1 MRQPKHINRRYVLT
15 TTIALAGK
23 GGTGKTTV
31 AALLVDI
38 LVKRGAYPILAI
50 DADPSSNLNLAL
62 GVPLERTVGDI
73 REDLLADVQRTQ
85 MALGVAQ
92 REVLDVQIRMAVE
105 EGDDYDLLAMGR
117 PEGPGCYCPVNH
129 SLRQIVDVLSENYAF
144 VVMDNEAG
152 MEHLSRRTTRD
163 VEWLLLVS
171 DPTVRGVTALEH
183 MQKMAQELGINVKN
197 TGIVLNRVQP
207 SGNGKEV
214 IPPAVQAMLDEIG
227 APLVGVIPADL
238 LINQYD
244 AEGKP
249 LAHLPPDSP
258 ARQAVAALA
267 DRVLFG

>member
-1 MRQPKHINRRYVLT
+1 MT

-38 LVKRGAYPILAI
+38 LVKRGAYPVLAI

-62 GVPLERTVGDI
+62 GVPLTRTVGDL

-85 MALGVAQ
+85 MGLGVSQ
-92 REVLDVQIRMAVE
+92 REMLDVQIRQAVE
-105 EGDDYDLLAMGR
+105 EAEDFDLLAMGR

-129 SLRQIVDVLSENYAF
+129 SLRQIVDLMSESYAY

-163 VEWLLLVS
+163 VDWMLLVS
-171 DPTVRGVTALEH
+171 DPTVRGVTAIGH
-183 MQKMAQELGINVKN
+183 MLRMADDLGINVRNK
-197 TGIVLNRVQP
+197 GIVINRVPP
-207 SGNGKEV
+207 SGNGRTV
-214 IPPAVQAMLDEIG
+214 VPPAIQAMLDQYA

-238 LINQYD
+238 LVNQYD

-249 LAHLPPDSP
+249 LAQLPPDSP

-267 DRVLFG
+267 DHIMFGKL

>member
-1 MRQPKHINRRYVLT
+1 MT

-31 AALLVDI
+31 AALLIDI
-38 LVKRGAYPILAI
+38 LVARGGYPILAI

-73 REDLLADVQRTQ
+73 REDLLGEVQRTQ
-85 MALGVAQ
+85 MALGVPQ
-92 REVLDVQIRMAVE
+92 REMLDVKIRMAIE
-105 EGDDYDLLAMGR
+105 EGDDFDLLAMGR

-129 SLRQIVDVLSENYAF
+129 SLRQIVDMLSESYRY

-163 VEWLLLVS
+163 VDWLLLIS
-171 DPTVRGVTALEH
+171 DPTVRGVTAVGH
-183 MQKMAQELGINVKN
+183 MLKMADELNINVRRK
-197 TGIVLNRVQP
+197 GIVLNRVPTAGDGQAQ
-207 SGNGKEV
+207 
-214 IPPAVQAMLDEIG
+214 IPPAIQDLIDGLA
-227 APLVGVIPADL
+227 APLVGVIPADP

-249 LAHLPPDSP
+249 LAKLPPDSP
-258 ARQAVAALA
+258 ARRAVAALV
-267 DRVLFG
+267 DRILYG

>member
-1 MRQPKHINRRYVLT
+1 LT

-62 GVPLERTVGDI
+62 GVPLNRTVGDL

-85 MALGVAQ
+85 MALGVSQ
-92 REVLDVQIRMAVE
+92 REMLDVQIRLAVE
-105 EGDDYDLLAMGR
+105 EGDDFDLIAMGR

-129 SLRQIVDVLSENYAF
+129 SLRQIVDMMSESYAF

-171 DPTVRGVTALEH
+171 DPTVRGVTAIGH
-183 MQKMAQELGINVKN
+183 MLKMADSLGIDVKN
-197 TGIVLNRVQP
+197 KGIVLNRLPQP
-207 SGNGKEV
+207 ADGGSL
-214 IPPAVQAMLDEIG
+214 IPPAIQAMLDGYG
-227 APLVGVIPADL
+227 APLVGVIPADPL
-238 LINQYD
+238 VNQYD
-244 AEGKP
+244 AEGRA
-249 LAHLPPDSP
+249 LALLPPDSP

-267 DRVLFG
+267 DRILFA

>member
-1 MRQPKHINRRYVLT
+1 MT

-62 GVPLERTVGDI
+62 GVPLERTVGDL

-85 MALGVAQ
+85 MALGVSQ
-92 REVLDVQIRMAVE
+92 REMLDVEIRMAVE
-105 EGDDYDLLAMGR
+105 ESDDFDLLAMGR

-129 SLRQIVDVLSENYAF
+129 TLRQVVDLMSESYAY

-163 VEWLLLVS
+163 VDWLLLIS
-171 DPTVRGVTALEH
+171 DPTVRGVTALRH
-183 MQKMAQELGINVKN
+183 MQKMAEDLGINVKN
-197 TGIVLNRVQP
+197 TGIVINRVQP
-207 SGNGKEV
+207 DGNGRIA
-214 IPPAVQAMLDEIG
+214 IPSAIQAMIDKLD
-227 APLVGVIPADL
+227 APLVAMIPADL
-238 LINQYD
+238 LVNQYD
-244 AEGKP
+244 AEGKA
-249 LAHLPPDSP
+249 LAHLPPDSA
-258 ARQAVAALA
+258 ARRGVAALA
-267 DRVLFG
+267 DRILFG

>member
-1 MRQPKHINRRYVLT
+1 MRVT

-38 LVKRGAYPILAI
+38 FAKKGLEPILAI

-62 GVPLERTVGDI
+62 GVPLTKTVGDI

-92 REVLDVQIRMAVE
+92 RDVLDVQIRQAVE
-105 EGDDYDLLAMGR
+105 EADEFDLLAMGR

-129 SLRQIVDVLSENYAF
+129 SLRQIVDVLSDSYLY

-163 VEWLLLVS
+163 VDWLVLVS
-171 DPTVRGVTALEH
+171 DPTVRGVTAIGH
-183 MQKMAQELGINVKN
+183 MLTMAADLGINVKQ
-197 TGIVLNRVQP
+197 TGIVLNRVPP
-207 SGNGKEV
+207 SGNGQAV
-214 IPPAVQAMLDEIG
+214 IPPAVQALLDKVD
-227 APLVGVIPADL
+227 APVIGVIPADL
-238 LINQYD
+238 LVNQFD

-258 ARQAVAALA
+258 ARQAVSALA
-267 DRVLFG
+267 DRILYG

>member
-1 MRQPKHINRRYVLT
+1 MT

-62 GVPLERTVGDI
+62 GVPLTKTVGDI
-73 REDLLADVQRTQ
+73 REDLLDEVQRTQ
-85 MALGVAQ
+85 MGLGVSQ
-92 REVLDVQIRMAVE
+92 REMLDVRIRQAVE
-105 EGDDYDLLAMGR
+105 EADDFDLIAMGR

-129 SLRQIVDVLSENYAF
+129 TLRQVVDVMSESYAY

-163 VEWLLLVS
+163 VDWLLLIS
-171 DPTVRGVTALEH
+171 DPTIRGVTAVGH
-183 MQKMAQELGINVKN
+183 MIKLADDLGIAVKRK
-197 TGIVLNRVQP
+197 GIVLNRVPPPQDGD
-207 SGNGKEV
+207 SA
-214 IPPAVQAMLDEIG
+214 IPPAVQAMLNSYD
-227 APLVGVIPADL
+227 APLVGVIPADPL
-238 LINQYD
+238 VNQYD
-244 AEGKP
+244 AEGLP

-258 ARQAVAALA
+258 ARRAVAALA
-267 DRVLFG
+267 DRLLFG

>member
-1 MRQPKHINRRYVLT
+1 MT

-62 GVPLERTVGDI
+62 GVPLTKTVGDI
-73 REDLLADVQRTQ
+73 REDLLDEVQRTQ
-85 MALGVAQ
+85 MGLGVSQ
-92 REVLDVQIRMAVE
+92 REMLDVRIRMAVE
-105 EGDDYDLLAMGR
+105 EGDDFDLIAMGR

-129 SLRQIVDVLSENYAF
+129 TLRQVVDVMSESYAY

-163 VEWLLLVS
+163 VDWLLLTS
-171 DPTVRGVTALEH
+171 DPTIRGVTAVGH
-183 MQKMAQELGINVKN
+183 MIKLADDLGIAVKRK
-197 TGIVLNRVQP
+197 GIVLNRVPAPQ
-207 SGNGKEV
+207 NGGSA
-214 IPPAVQAMLDEIG
+214 IPPAVQAMLDSYD
-227 APLVGVIPADL
+227 APLVGVIPADPL
-238 LINQYD
+238 VNQYD
-244 AEGKP
+244 AEGLP

-258 ARQAVAALA
+258 ARRAVAALA
-267 DRVLFG
+267 DRILFG